1 MRGWGGVVEEGYDV
15 IPAKVA
21 ALIGCPFVVAF
32 LTFFKTSFC
41 FNQQLERSQKER
53 ERQKE
58 GERERNTKKIGRN
71 NKSVCVRERDRENTL
86 K

>member
-1 MRGWGGVVEEGYDV
+1 MRGWCGVVEEGYDV

-41 FNQQLERSQKER
+41 FNQQLERSQKE
-53 ERQKE
+53 
-58 GERERNTKKIGRN
+58 GERKREEHQKKKIGRN
-71 NKSVCVRERDRENTL
+71 NKSVCV
-86 K
+86 